1 MKFIKTPTNITNK
14 AIELFKKHLKEN
26 SDLSNKITFKLDLDD
41 ICKSRKLKTP
51 VVAFSEIAKQK
62 IDALVDQCDSEI
74 GWHGIVERKDNK
86 FFIKDI
92 LVYPQTVTGVTVEVD
107 DEDYSINWLQ
117 KLDDE
122 TFNALRM
129 QGHSHVNM
137 STSPSGTDMNTYKK
151 ILDTLSDEDYY
162 IFMIVNKRG
171 TLWINIY
178 DNKNNVIFEKNDI
191 SIIYGNNKIQKW
203 AQDTIKTFIK
213 KEPKRP
219 EYPESRYAQY
229 SFFQEPP
236 EGFSDAV
243 IDDNNAAFLESL
255 RNTNIRGTKI

>member
-26 SDLSNKITFKLDLDD
+26 TDLSNKIIFKLDLDD
-41 ICKSRKLKTP
+41 ICKNRKLKTP
-51 VVAFSEIAKQK
+51 IIAFTEIAKQK
-62 IDALVDQCDSEI
+62 IDALVNLCDSEI

-86 FFIKDI
+86 FLIKDI
-92 LVYPQTVTGVTVEVD
+92 LVYPQTVTGATVVVD

-117 KLDDE
+117 NLDDE

-137 STSPSGTDMNTYKK
+137 ATTPSGTDMDTYKK

-171 TLWINIY
+171 TMWINIY

-191 SIIYGNNKIQKW
+191 SVIYGNNKIQKW
-203 AQDTIKTFIK
+203 AQDTIKTAVK
-213 KEPKRP
+213 KEPKHQKP
-219 EYPESRYAQY
+219 EYRESKYTQY
-229 SFFQEPP
+229 SFFQNPH
-236 EGFSDAV
+236 EGFSDDV
-243 IDDNNAAFLESL
+243 IDNNNDAFLKS
-255 RNTNIRGTKI
+255 IRGM